1 MLLTE
6 IILLIQPEEVAKF
19 YAGTDPRYP
28 NTNWR
33 KETLKSISPKYD
45 INMGVRGGGDK
56 VSYFLSLGYLNQKSL
71 LRSDDINFNRIS
83 FRSNIDAQINS
94 VLRLSADFSGRLE
107 YRERPGRGMDVIM
120 QAVQAAH
127 PLYQLIGRIL
137 LNRQIPVMMDA
148 GEIL

>member
-1 MLLTE
+1 MNEANIVNGDNPTYR
-6 IILLIQPEEVAKF
+6 PEEIEKF
-19 YAGTDPRYP
+19 YAGTNPRYP
-28 NTNWR
+28 NTDWR

-107 YRERPGRGMDVIM
+107 YRDLPE
-120 QAVQAAH
+120 
-127 PLYQLIGRIL
+127 
-137 LNRQIPVMMDA
+137 
-148 GEIL
+148 EI